1 MRAWTAL
8 IAVFLTPLLHGAE
21 KLTEQDRIELM
32 RGLVAEYATVKRLL
46 PRAKKALPFESTG
59 SIDKQHKHQTY
70 DLTFQAAGRA
80 YTCRTN
86 SDDSM
91 NATDFI
97 VGHEMHYEI
106 NGKKVKIK
114 TPENKKVECK
124 VIRVADAI
132 TQ

>member
-1 MRAWTAL
+1 MLKRTATAL
-8 IAVFLTPLLHGAE
+8 LIFAATFPACAS
-21 KLTEQDRIELM
+21 KLQGTSILKDSQPI
-32 RGLVAEYATVKRLL
+32 
-46 PRAKKALPFESTG
+46 G
-59 SIDKQHKHQTY
+59 SIDKEHKHQTY
-70 DLTFQAAGRA
+70 DLIFQASGKE

-86 SDDSM
+86 SNDSM

-124 VIRVADAI
+124 VVRVADAI